1 MEMGIEKWRRGL
13 RKIGTRKLR
22 VLWVGTNHY
31 LCPWHIQIQSLFQ
44 RLNLTQCSSVTQ
56 KYRLVYS
63 LLTKCWCLAIFLLH
77 LRNSIKQML
86 GDKQI
91 PGIQLCNTV
100 IWAEMPFKCQGLV
113 THGWVWAK
121 PDDHSLPLNII
132 ILCQHKL
139 CFRVLGFSCRL
150 NINDMILVQC
160 FIVVHS
166 SSPKDEN
173 HLFWHFSKG
182 EM

>member
-1 MEMGIEKWRRGL
+1 
-13 RKIGTRKLR
+13 
-22 VLWVGTNHY
+22 
-31 LCPWHIQIQSLFQ
+31 
-44 RLNLTQCSSVTQ
+44 
-56 KYRLVYS
+56 
-63 LLTKCWCLAIFLLH
+63 
-77 LRNSIKQML
+77 ML

-91 PGIQLCNTV
+91 PGRQLYNTV

-121 PDDHSLPLNII
+121 ADDHSLPLNII

-150 NINDMILVQC
+150 NLNDMILVQC

-173 HLFWHFSKG
+173 HLFFDIFWKEKCNYNALCTSWKWFCTNMLTVPLKIQMHLLHPWRTKAAPVSFSVRFDAG
-182 EM
+182 DCLRWD